1 MDCKTM
7 SKECTNRLS
16 RNQKRLL
23 RDEHGITLVAVLM
36 VMAIL
41 LSVIGAGL
49 LFSGVNTKMT
59 ANYQLGTKAFY
70 AADTGINA
78 AMNQLSESTTTS
90 TVALTGSID
99 SNLGYRSGS
108 RTATTAQ
115 AFVFKGTVDK
125 PGYRLN
131 RGSGYSSSGYT
142 YNQYQLNM
150 TGTYTTASGT
160 EVAGREIEAQA
171 LFGPVSR

>member
-1 MDCKTM
+1 MKT
-7 SKECTNRLS
+7 
-16 RNQKRLL
+16 KRSTKL
-23 RDEHGITLVAVLM
+23 RDEQGITLVAVLM

-49 LFSGVNTKMT
+49 LFSGVNTKIT

-90 TVALTGSID
+90 TAALTGTID

-108 RTATTAQ
+108 RTATSAQ
-115 AFVFKGTVDK
+115 AFVYKGTVDK

-131 RGSGYSSSGYT
+131 RGSSYNTSGYT
-142 YNQYQLNM
+142 YHQYQFNM
-150 TGTYTTASGT
+150 TGTYTTGWGT

>member
-1 MDCKTM
+1 MKTKQ
-7 SKECTNRLS
+7 SRL
-16 RNQKRLL
+16 RGEQ
-23 RDEHGITLVAVLM
+23 GITLVAVLM

-41 LSVIGAGL
+41 LSIIGAGL

-78 AMNQLSESTTTS
+78 ALSQLSENTTTS
-90 TVALTGSID
+90 TAAMTGTID
-99 SNLGYRSGS
+99 GNLGYRSGS
-108 RTATTAQ
+108 RTATSAQ
-115 AFVFKGTVDK
+115 AMVFKGTVDK

-131 RGSGYSSSGYT
+131 RGSGYNTSGYT

-150 TGTYTTASGT
+150 TGTYTTAWGT
-160 EVAGREIEAQA
+160 EVAGREVEAQA